1 MLGIGVAF
9 AQFTS
14 VTVTPTS
21 YDLNIINGGETH
33 FKDIQLKSTND
44 EPVEVMLTNVQDYE
58 GNCAGNGVWE
68 DDVDMVISYCEADG
82 SDCQPEGAKFEV
94 PAFGTLPL
102 KIRHETNIAA
112 CPGHYTME
120 NRIEFIEP
128 ELPLATGFGYFHDG
142 IARYQIPKG
151 SARIFIKCVG
161 GDCTQPPGELRME
174 LNNVHDG
181 FMSRRCTII
190 SDRMTF
196 FSRRIVCESDEM
208 GRVTIFIMPAHRR
221 LTVAFG
227 NRIMFRGVLV

>member
-1 MLGIGVAF
+1 
-9 AQFTS
+9 
-14 VTVTPTS
+14 
-21 YDLNIINGGETH
+21 
-33 FKDIQLKSTND
+33 
-44 EPVEVMLTNVQDYE
+44 
-58 GNCAGNGVWE
+58 
-68 DDVDMVISYCEADG
+68 MVISYCNADG
-82 SDCQPEGAKFEV
+82 SGCKPEGAKFIV

-142 IARYQIPKG
+142 IGGYQIPKG
-151 SARIFIKCVG
+151 SARIFAKLN
-161 GDCTQPPGELRME
+161 TPELRME

-181 FMSRRCTII
+181 FLSRRCTIT
-190 SDRMTF
+190 SDRLTF
-196 FSRRIVCESDEM
+196 FSRRIVCQSDEM
-208 GRVTIFIMPAHRR
+208 GRITIFMMPAHRR